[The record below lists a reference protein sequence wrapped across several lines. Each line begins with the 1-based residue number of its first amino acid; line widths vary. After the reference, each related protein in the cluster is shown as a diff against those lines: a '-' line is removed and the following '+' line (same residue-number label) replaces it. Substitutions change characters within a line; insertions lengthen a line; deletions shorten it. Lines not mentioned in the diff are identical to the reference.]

1 MNLERVKHELDNGE
15 RFMGVYK
22 DINELVNY
30 LENTNLPYNFIH
42 AKLIEIFKINDNYI
56 CVKEGVKWKGGE

>member
-1 MNLERVKHELDNGE
+1 MNLEAIKNELDNGG

-22 DINELVNY
+22 DINELVKY

-42 AKLIEIFKINDNYI
+42 AKLIEIFKINDNYL
-56 CVKEGVKWKGGE
+56 CVKEGIKRKEVE